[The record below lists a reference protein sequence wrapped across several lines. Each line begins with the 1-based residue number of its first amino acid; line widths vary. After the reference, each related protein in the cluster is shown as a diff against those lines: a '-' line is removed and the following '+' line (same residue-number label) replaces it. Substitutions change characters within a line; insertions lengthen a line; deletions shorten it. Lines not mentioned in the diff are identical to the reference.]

1 MPAPVRDIGFD
12 EIYDPNQGNGD
23 STPSGGGGSGQ
34 PSGGN
39 GPGGSGLGTGGGSTI
54 VEDTTTS
61 NLFVFNISSN
71 ETSFTTLLNGE
82 AVGDNKQIRITRQA
96 LAKETKRIEVKKN
109 GYSNNEYYTIELV
122 DDGAPI
128 INNPKIDQP
137 LGISTKDVVVTK
149 YNKTPNRTIGTPV
162 SIKNKVSY
170 DLSFT
175 FNKLRGGDEYEEP
188 KSYTSSFNVSGK
200 GSPVSVL
207 KNGNKKAEFFV
218 KSGATTY
225 TDVEGTQYTISSADL
240 SLYRITN
247 ILYTSSNQEKE
258 LKANAGESLQIT
270 VNLNS
275 DYIFDIITEE
285 VKQPVPALNPRIS
298 LIKDGARTYNLS
310 SKAGV
315 PLAFRKNKDVQAITV
330 IVGDDVLEFDD
341 LDAGNV
347 CGITIPHEV
356 FDKIGK
362 YSIKIFPF
370 SFDDYEQ
377 QVRPAEEGDTVQN
390 KPVEAKFDV
399 KEEVKLPPIDV
410 KDKYNPYAPKE
421 SGGGGVRPVTIDPI
435 QDALTRGNGIP
446 TPDGDGGSFVNRP
459 VDNRNIQ

>member
-23 STPSGGGGSGQ
+23 SIPSGGGSGQ

-39 GPGGSGLGTGGGSTI
+39 GPGGSGLGTGGSSTI

-82 AVGDNKQIRITRQA
+82 VVGDNKRIRITRQA

-137 LGISTKDVVVTK
+137 LGISTKDVVLTK
-149 YNKTPNRTIGTPV
+149 YTKTPNRVVGTPV
-162 SIKNKVSY
+162 SIKNKISS

-207 KNGNKKAEFFV
+207 KNGNKKAQFFI
-218 KSGATTY
+218 KSGASSY
-225 TDVEGTQYTISSADL
+225 SDVEGTEYTISSADL

-247 ILYTSSNQEKE
+247 ILYTSNNQEKE

-270 VNLNS
+270 VKLNS

-285 VKQPVPALNPRIS
+285 VKQATPALNPQIE
-298 LIKDGARTYNLS
+298 LVKTDARTYNIN

-315 PLAFRKNKDVQAITV
+315 PLMFRKNADVQAITV
-330 IVGDDVLEFDD
+330 VIGDDVLEFDD
-341 LDAGNV
+341 LDAGNL
-347 CGITIPHEV
+347 CGITIPHNV
-356 FDKIGK
+356 FSKIGR
-362 YSIKIFPF
+362 YNVKIYPF

-377 QVRPAEEGDTVQN
+377 QVRPAEKGDVVQN
-390 KPVEAKFDV
+390 KKVEAKFDV
-399 KEEVKLPPIDV
+399 KEEVKLPDINVSDRF
-410 KDKYNPYAPKE
+410 NPYSPKG
-421 SGGGGVRPVTIDPI
+421 SGGGGGRPVTIDPI
-435 QDALTRGNGIP
+435 QDALIRGNDRPIP
-446 TPDGDGGSFVNRP
+446 GGNDGSFVNGP